1 MNDLE
6 PYVCLSEECA
16 EPYHLFRDRSNWLSH
31 MQKVHTIQWSCT
43 APGHSPCVMSTGK
56 GFEDHMRSV
65 HSGTFTES
73 QLPWLEKRSRGQA
86 STIFTFCLLCE
97 HVPSEGDLQKE
108 SVLRGLNLERDY
120 DRRRLLSE
128 CLAKHIATHLDSV
141 SLISLPWQDND
152 AEGALTEK
160 SASGEAEQGTR
171 KSDNEESELSFD
183 DNDDNFARLHASR
196 AWSDEIKEYG
206 YTVHPDPNPTFEKE
220 WSFIELPRYFGHDRD
235 PKLQTF
241 LRKLYLDSSP
251 AAYNCNGPFLP
262 AHLMPLDPSRNF
274 FGRDFALKAIEM
286 ALCPWRTGGGPDAE
300 PLAFPRTFAIYAS
313 GGMGKTQVAA
323 QFVATH
329 RKEFD
334 AIFWVHADHISKLS
348 QDFKTIA
355 ITLGLISE
363 DSVDANDLVFMR
375 EIVKR
380 WLVTP
385 LKDLADV
392 SKDEPEKATWL
403 LVFDGVEDP
412 DILNEFW
419 PYDGPGS
426 VLITSRSPF
435 SWTSSIP
442 LRPFTSDEA
451 TGFLLKI
458 TGREASE
465 EARRAVITVS
475 QRLGGLPLALTQ
487 MAGIILHKQLSFVEF
502 LDSYNER
509 RSQQELLQLS
519 AGKLITD
526 SPGYEHTVA
535 SVWAFENLSHGQG
548 LLNVVSM
555 LDPDGILESLLTTKP
570 GTIDLH
576 SFPQSLEDYILARN
590 ELLAC
595 SLVTGQ
601 KRDRKL
607 FIHRLVQDVARARMT
622 QTEFRANF
630 MTCVKLISSLWPF
643 EGFAWRHG
651 VARWTSC
658 EDLFPHVSRLK
669 DLFPQVARLDAF
681 SENDYR
687 FAKLLTDAGWY
698 VISWRQLPGMLMA
711 LKVLP

>member
-1 MNDLE
+1 MSPELSNARLRRHVMNDLE
-6 PYVCLSEECA
+6 PYVCLFEECV
-16 EPYHLFRDRSNWLSH
+16 EPHHLFRDRSSWLSH
-31 MQKVHTIQWSCT
+31 MQKEHTIQWTCN
-43 APGHSPCVMSTGK
+43 AKGHSPCVLTSEK
-56 GFEDHMRSV
+56 DFEDHMRSA
-65 HSGTFTES
+65 HRQAFTDA
-73 QLPWLEKRSRGQA
+73 QLPWLEKRSRGPA
-86 STIFTFCLLCE
+86 STIFTTCCLCD
-97 HVPSEGDLQKE
+97 HIPSEGDLQKE
-108 SVLRGLNLERDY
+108 SVLRGLRLNLERDC
-120 DRRRLLSE
+120 DRRRLWSD
-128 CLAKHIATHLDSV
+128 CLAKHIGTHLESV
-141 SLISLPWQDND
+141 SLISLPWQENVT
-152 AEGALTEK
+152 EGALTEK
-160 SASGEAEQGTR
+160 SASGQAERGTR
-171 KSDNEESELSFD
+171 NSDYEESDLSFD
-183 DNDDNFARLHASR
+183 DDDDNAARLQASQ

-206 YTVHPDPNPTFEKE
+206 YTNSPDPNPTFEEE
-220 WSFIELPRYFGHDRD
+220 WSFIELQRYFGHDRD

-262 AHLMPLDPSRNF
+262 AYLMPLEPSRNF
-274 FGRDFALKAIEM
+274 FGRSYALNIIET
-286 ALCPWRTGGGPDAE
+286 ALCPGRTGGGLDAE

-329 RKEFD
+329 RYEFD
-334 AIFWVHADHISKLS
+334 AIFWVRADHISKLS

-363 DSVDANDLVFMR
+363 DSVDANDPVFMR

-385 LKDLADV
+385 LKDLADFH
-392 SKDEPEKATWL
+392 KDEPEKATWL

-435 SWTSSIP
+435 SWTSSLP
-442 LRPFTSDEA
+442 LRPFTSNEA

-465 EARRAVITVS
+465 EAQKAVMEVS
-475 QRLGGLPLALTQ
+475 RRLGGLPLALTQ
-487 MAGIILHKQLSFVEF
+487 MAGIILHKKLSFDEF
-502 LDSYNER
+502 LDSYNES

-519 AGKLITD
+519 AGELITN

-535 SVWAFENLSHGQG
+535 SVWAFESLSHGQG
-548 LLNVVSM
+548 LLNAISM
-555 LDPDGILESLLTTKP
+555 LDPDGIPESLLTSKH
-570 GTIDLH
+570 GTIDLQ
-576 SFPQSLEDYILARN
+576 SFPQSLEDYKVARN

-595 SLVTGQ
+595 SLVTGN
-601 KRDRKL
+601 KKDRKL

-622 QTEFRANF
+622 EAEFRANF
-630 MTCVKLISSLWPF
+630 MACVKLICSVWPF
-643 EGFAWRHG
+643 EVFAWRHG

-669 DLFPQVARLDAF
+669 DLFPQVIQSDSF
-681 SENDYR
+681 SDDDYR
-687 FAKLLTDAGWY
+687 FAQLLTDAGW
-698 VISWRQLPGMLMA
+698 
-711 LKVLP
+711 

>member
-1 MNDLE
+1 MGDLE
-6 PYVCLSEECA
+6 PYICLSEECSEA
-16 EPYHLFRDRSNWLSH
+16 HCLIRDRASWLSH
-31 MQKVHTIQWSCT
+31 MQKEHTIQWSCT
-43 APGHSPCVMSTGK
+43 APGHSPCVMSTEK
-56 GFEDHMRSV
+56 GFENHMRSA
-65 HSGTFTES
+65 HSGAFTES
-73 QLPWLEKRSRGQA
+73 QLPWLEKRSRGPA

-97 HVPSEGDLQKE
+97 HVPSEGDLHKE

-128 CLAKHIATHLDSV
+128 CLAKHIATHLDLV
-141 SLISLPWQDND
+141 SLISLPWQDNV
-152 AEGALTEK
+152 AEGALTEN
-160 SASGEAEQGTR
+160 SASGQAEQGTR
-171 KSDNEESELSFD
+171 NSDSEESELSFD
-183 DNDDNFARLHASR
+183 DNDNNLAKLQASR
-196 AWSDEIKEYG
+196 AWSDEIKGYG
-206 YTVHPDPNPTFEKE
+206 LTAYPDPNPTFEQE

-251 AAYNCNGPFLP
+251 AAYNCNGPLLP
-262 AHLMPLDPSRNF
+262 AYLMPLDPPRNF
-274 FGRDFALKAIEM
+274 FGRDFALNAIET
-286 ALCPWRTGGGPDAE
+286 ALCPWRAGGGLDTE
-300 PLAFPRTFAIYAS
+300 PLAFPRTFAIYGL

-329 RKEFD
+329 RNEFD

-355 ITLGLISE
+355 TTLGLISE

-380 WLVTP
+380 WLVRP
-385 LKDLADV
+385 LKDLAD
-392 SKDEPEKATWL
+392 DYRDDPEKATWL

-435 SWTSSIP
+435 SWTSSLP

-451 TGFLLKI
+451 TGFLLKL
-458 TGREASE
+458 TGIEASA
-465 EARRAVITVS
+465 EARKAVIEVS

-487 MAGIILHKQLSFVEF
+487 MAGIILHKQLSFDGF

-519 AGKLITD
+519 AGELITK
-526 SPGYEHTVA
+526 PAGYEHTVA

-555 LDPDGILESLLTTKP
+555 LDPDGIPESLLTSQP
-570 GTIDLH
+570 STIDLQF
-576 SFPQSLEDYILARN
+576 FPQSLEDYKLARN
-590 ELLAC
+590 ELLEC
-595 SLVTGQ
+595 SLVTGN
-601 KRDRKL
+601 KPDRKL

-622 QTEFRANF
+622 QADFRATF
-630 MTCVKLISSLWPF
+630 MTCVKLISSIWPF
-643 EGFAWRHG
+643 EAFTWRHG

-669 DLFPQVARLDAF
+669 DLFPQVAPHDAF
-681 SENDYR
+681 SDDDYR

-698 VISWRQLPGMLMA
+698 VAPRRQLPRMLMA
-711 LKVLP
+711 V